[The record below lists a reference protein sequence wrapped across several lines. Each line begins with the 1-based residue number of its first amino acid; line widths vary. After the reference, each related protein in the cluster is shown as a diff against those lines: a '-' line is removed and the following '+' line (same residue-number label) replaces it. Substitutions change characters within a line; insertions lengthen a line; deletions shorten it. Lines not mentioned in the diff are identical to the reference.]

1 MLHTMSSALR
11 RAWERRRLNRYRR
24 HLSREAVEEQDFKD
38 REERHRAGIF
48 EPPHGGL

>member
-1 MLHTMSSALR
+1 MRNLWRSVR
-11 RAWERRRLNRYRR
+11 RAWDRHRAARYQRGLVREERDRQAF
-24 HLSREAVEEQDFKD
+24 ED